1 MTPDVPALLE
11 EARGYL
17 VGVGDLDEGEPVPR
31 EDVAAQLEA
40 VGFGGGRDEPP
51 ADWFV
56 DQALEEGDVVEVD
69 GGLELPSEVATD
81 DVGPERYLAG
91 EDHPRPLDAYDVDA
105 ETLVSY
111 GYDAEEIATDAVR
124 AEDAAIM
131 FTADEGDL
139 VAPRLDAAEEPYAEE
154 VYRAACRVVETAIV
168 DALLAG
174 REVDTVETD
183 ETPETADIDTRGDG
197 SEADD
202 PQGETVEDDLEAR
215 SLQAFAAAIDFFA
228 AQLDRDIS
236 DAFDDAPDT
245 PRDYYTGYRGWSE
258 ETLSAKKLG
267 YAPADDQAL
276 LDHLMREGF
285 DGDAIQGTGLFY
297 EDFTPHFQ
305 GRYVLPYFDA
315 DGRPVYAIS
324 RSLNDREDGHPR
336 DPKGDQKYTKA
347 IKTKDRTYVDEP
359 IYGRETVDDDTDR
372 LLVAGRMAHA
382 LTPHHAGFACIS
394 PPPMVRRERKD
405 DPAGRD
411 LVVAHDAEVGVVFDD
426 SERPLSDWTPS

>member
-1 MTPDVPALLE
+1 MTPDVAALLE

-56 DQALEEGDVVEVD
+56 AQAVDEGDVVEVD
-69 GGLELPSEVATD
+69 GGLELPSD
-81 DVGPERYLAG
+81 
-91 EDHPRPLDAYDVDA
+91 
-105 ETLVSY
+105 S
-111 GYDAEEIATDAVR
+111 
-124 AEDAAIM
+124 
-131 FTADEGDL
+131 
-139 VAPRLDAAEEPYAEE
+139 
-154 VYRAACRVVETAIV
+154 
-168 DALLAG
+168 
-174 REVDTVETD
+174 ETD
-183 ETPETADIDTRGDG
+183 ETPKTADIDTRGAGKRDV
-197 SEADD
+197 D
-202 PQGETVEDDLEAR
+202 PQGETDETDLEVR

-258 ETLSAKKLG
+258 ETISAKKLG

-305 GRYVLPYFDA
+305 GRYVLPYFDG

-372 LLVAGRMAHA
+372 LLVAGGIADAITLHE
-382 LTPHHAGFACIS
+382 AGEACIS
-394 PPPMVRRERKD
+394 PVTTVRFKAKHE
-405 DPAGRD
+405 PVVVD
-411 LVVAHDAEVGVVFDD
+411 LVDRHDLEGVYMLNDAERPSVDRTQLEDGETADAIGDVLTIKQYGEG
-426 SERPLSDWTPS
+426 ERAASFSI